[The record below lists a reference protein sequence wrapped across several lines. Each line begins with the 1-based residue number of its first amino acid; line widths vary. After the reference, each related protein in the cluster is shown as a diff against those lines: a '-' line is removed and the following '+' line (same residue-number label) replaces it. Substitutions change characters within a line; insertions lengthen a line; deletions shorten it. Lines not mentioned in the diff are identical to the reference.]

1 MSLVKV
7 SNLKF
12 NYYDKELY
20 DEVSFQL
27 NREDHAVLVGQNGS
41 GKTTLLDLLT
51 HKLIPDRGNI
61 EWTPHVTYS
70 YLDQHY
76 KVNDNFT
83 VDEFVKTI
91 YKDLYDKEKE
101 MNDYYFKGSDYG
113 DPDYAKY
120 LDRAEQINQYL
131 MNHNFYEIDTEIGKV
146 LSGLGI
152 RSDKLDVKLTELSSG
167 QREKVY
173 LAKMLLEKN
182 DVLLLDEPTN
192 YLDVEHVAWL
202 SEYLKS
208 YPNAFLIISHDEDF
222 LRSIANVVF
231 HLSNK
236 KIERYKGD
244 YDYFL
249 TQSVIRKEQ
258 YEKNYEAQQRYIKH
272 EEEFIAAHIVRATS
286 ARAAK
291 SRRTRLSHLQRLDA
305 PVNDINKVF
314 FRFPYSGDI
323 GEKILEVENL
333 VIGYNSKPLLNPISF
348 SLKRGDRIAIIGK
361 NGIGKSTLIK
371 TLLNIIPLIDGSF
384 NFNEKKRIAYFSQVE
399 SPDLSITPVQ
409 LVSRAYPNLK
419 VTDIRNMLARCGV
432 KSNLAL
438 KPLKELS
445 GGEEAKS
452 RLCLLTIA
460 KSNILVLD
468 EPTNHLDV
476 TAKEALK
483 KAIDEY
489 EGVVILVSHEKEFYE
504 DIVDYI
510 IKLDS

>member
-7 SNLKF
+7 SGLKF
-12 NYYDKELY
+12 NYSDKELY

-41 GKTTLLDLLT
+41 GKTTLIDLLT
-51 HKLIPDRGNI
+51 KKLLPDKGTI

-76 KVNDNFT
+76 KVNDDYT
-83 VDEFVKTI
+83 VDEFLKQI
-91 YKDLYDKEKE
+91 YKSLFDKEKE
-101 MNDYYFKGSDYG
+101 MNDYYIKGSDLD
-113 DPDYAKY
+113 DPNYETY
-120 LDRAEQINQYL
+120 LDRADQINQYL
-131 MNHNFYEIDTEIGKV
+131 ISNNFYDIETEINKIIC
-146 LSGLGI
+146 GLGI
-152 RSDKLDVKLTELSSG
+152 RNDKLSAKLTELSSG

-192 YLDVEHVAWL
+192 YLDVEHVEWL
-202 SEYLKS
+202 SEYLNS

-222 LRSIANVVF
+222 LKRIANVVF

-236 KIERYKGD
+236 KIDRYKGD
-244 YDYFL
+244 YNYFL

-258 YEKNYEAQQRYIKH
+258 YEKDYLAQQKYIKK
-272 EEEFIAAHIVRATS
+272 EEQFIAAHIVRATS
-286 ARAAK
+286 AKAAK
-291 SRRTRLSHLQRLDA
+291 SRRARLAHLQRMDA
-305 PVNDINKVF
+305 PTNDTNKVF

-323 GEKILEVENL
+323 GKDILDVENL
-333 VIGYNSKPLLNPISF
+333 VIGYKEPLLDPISF
-348 SLKRGDRIAIIGK
+348 SLKKGDRIAVIGK

-371 TLLNIIPLIDGSF
+371 TLLGIIPSLGGSF
-384 NFNEKKRIAYFSQVE
+384 SFNERIQIGYFSQTE
-399 SPDLSITPVQ
+399 NPDLSITPVE
-409 LVSRAYPNLK
+409 LIARKYPNLK
-419 VTDIRNMLARCGV
+419 TLEIRNMLARCGV
-432 KSNLAL
+432 KSNLAIR
-438 KPLKELS
+438 PLKELS

-460 KSNILVLD
+460 KTNILVLD

-476 TAKEALK
+476 VAKESLK
-483 KAIDEY
+483 NAIDNY

-510 IKLDS
+510 IQLDM

>member
-1 MSLVKV
+1 MSVVKV
-7 SNLKF
+7 TGLKF

-27 NREDHAVLVGQNGS
+27 NEEDHAVLVGQNGC
-41 GKTTLLDLLT
+41 GKTTFIDLLT
-51 HKLIPDRGNI
+51 HKLIPDRGSI

-76 KVNDNFT
+76 KVNDDYT
-83 VDEFVKTI
+83 VLEFLEQI
-91 YKDLYDKEKE
+91 YKPLFDKEKE
-101 MNDYYFKGSDYG
+101 MNDYYIKGSDIS
-113 DPDYAKY
+113 DPNYDKY
-120 LDRAEQINQYL
+120 LERAERINDYL
-131 MNHNFYEIDTEIGKV
+131 ITNKFYDIEVEIKTICN
-146 LSGLGI
+146 GLGI
-152 RSDKLDVKLTELSSG
+152 REDKLSSKLIELSSG

-192 YLDVEHVAWL
+192 YLDVSHVAWL
-202 SEYLKS
+202 TEYLKS
-208 YPNAFLIISHDEDF
+208 YPKAFLIISHDEEF
-222 LRSIANVVF
+222 LKNIANVVY
-231 HLSNK
+231 HMTNK

-244 YDYFL
+244 YNYYL

-258 YEKNYEAQQRYIKH
+258 YEKDYAAQQKYIKH
-272 EEEFIAAHIVRATS
+272 EKEFIAAHIVRATS

-291 SRRTRLSHLQRLDA
+291 SRRTRLSHLQVMAA
-305 PVNDINKVF
+305 PVNDTNKVF

-323 GEKILEVENL
+323 GKDILDVNDL
-333 VIGYNSKPLLNPISF
+333 VIGYNHKPLLNPITF
-348 SLKRGDRIAIIGK
+348 SLKQGDRIAIIGK

-371 TLLNIIPLIDGSF
+371 TILGIIPKIDGSYS
-384 NFNEKKRIAYFSQVE
+384 FNEKVKIAYFSQTE
-399 SPDLSITPVQ
+399 NPDLSITPVKMIEQ
-409 LVSRAYPNLK
+409 VHPELK
-419 VTDIRNMLARCGV
+419 PGDIRSLLARCGV
-432 KSNLAL
+432 KSNLAI

-460 KSNILVLD
+460 KSNVLVLD

-476 TAKEALK
+476 IAKEALK

-489 EGVVILVSHEKEFYE
+489 EGVVILVSHETDFYS

-510 IKLDS
+510 IELDK